1 MSESGQGG
9 AGRREVAYRLFASEF
24 DDADFSYSES
34 DEERAPNYVVTPTGA
49 RVNRLFLVGVL
60 TEVETVSEDY
70 LRARVV
76 DPTGPFVVYAG
87 QYQPDA
93 LAFLERADPPLF
105 VAVTGKARTYQPD
118 DADTVYTSVRPESIS
133 EVDADT
139 RDRWVVGTA
148 EQTVDRV
155 ARAAEAKLSELEGD
169 DLRAA
174 LEESGVDEG
183 LAAGLPIALEHYGTT
198 GDYLA
203 AMRDL
208 AVDAARVVAGE
219 RDEVESATVAP
230 DQGGDDPL
238 SDLAEGTL
246 DTSVVAG
253 DEETE
258 DVEAAVAESA
268 PEAGA
273 EVDQRAGTADPQRT
287 DDPDG
292 PSISSEG
299 ERSEPSETAS
309 GSERSERHASTT
321 DAEPEAEDDST
332 ADAET
337 TAGASDESAS
347 ADADSQPEETAATSD
362 ESAPAETGAAGIEES
377 GEDVIAEAEEPA
389 GEMPSTASGSGPTTE
404 DASAADD
411 ADGSEIGSGDESAAT
426 ADDGDIGDFEPEFD
440 LDEEEREEL
449 ESEFGTEFQSG
460 TEVEEP
466 GEADIDAPDPEELDE
481 ETGVPAAAGGADE
494 AEHQATP
501 EAEPETSGADEAAVE
516 ETTEETEA
524 DADESADADEPAET
538 EPDEDVDLEDAVMD
552 AMGDLDEGDGAD
564 REEVVAAVVDR
575 TGADPGEVED
585 AVQDALMGGRC
596 YEPEDGL
603 LKPI

>member
-1 MSESGQGG
+1 MSESDQGG

-60 TEVETVSEDY
+60 TEIETVSEDY

-105 VAVTGKARTYQPD
+105 VAVTGKARTYQPED
-118 DADTVYTSVRPESIS
+118 TDTVYTSVRPESIS

-155 ARAAEAKLSELEGD
+155 ARAAEAKLSGLEGD

-208 AVDAARVVAGE
+208 ALDAARVVAGE
-219 RDEVESATVAP
+219 RDEVEPMTVAP

-238 SDLAEGTL
+238 SDLAAGTL

-268 PEAGA
+268 PETGA
-273 EVDQRAGTADPQRT
+273 EVDERAGTADPQRT

-292 PSISSEG
+292 PSISVG
-299 ERSEPSETAS
+299 DSEP
-309 GSERSERHASTT
+309 
-321 DAEPEAEDDST
+321 DAGAEDEDRST
-332 ADAET
+332 AEET
-337 TAGASDESAS
+337 TASAGG
-347 ADADSQPEETAATSD
+347 
-362 ESAPAETGAAGIEES
+362 ESAPAETGATGTEES
-377 GEDVIAEAEEPA
+377 DEDAIAEAEEPA
-389 GEMPSTASGSGPTTE
+389 GEMPATASGSGPTTE
-404 DASAADD
+404 DAGPVDENAD
-411 ADGSEIGSGDESAAT
+411 AGESEFGESDESTAD

-440 LDEEEREEL
+440 LDKDEREEL

-466 GEADIDAPDPEELDE
+466 GEADIDAPDPDELDE
-481 ETGVPAAAGGADE
+481 ETGAPAAAGE
-494 AEHQATP
+494 AESGHEATP
-501 EAEPETSGADEAAVE
+501 EAEPETSGADESTVD
-516 ETTEETEA
+516 ETADEAEA
-524 DADESADADEPAET
+524 DAEEGEADDEGAET
-538 EPDEDVDLEDAVMD
+538 EPAEADVDEDVDLEDAVMD
-552 AMGDLDEGDGAD
+552 AMGELDEGDGAD